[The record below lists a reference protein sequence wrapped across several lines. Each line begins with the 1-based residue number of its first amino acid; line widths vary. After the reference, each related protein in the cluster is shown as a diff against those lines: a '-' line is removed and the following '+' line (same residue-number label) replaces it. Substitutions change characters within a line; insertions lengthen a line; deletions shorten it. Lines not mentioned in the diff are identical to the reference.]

1 MLFKTKQNWITIMK
15 KKGLIE
21 WLQWGILLE
30 NLRKVNLD
38 VEKAV
43 GLEV

>member
-1 MLFKTKQNWITIMK
+1 MLFNTKQKWIKIMK

-21 WLQWGILLE
+21 SVQWSILLE
-30 NLRKVNLD
+30 NPRKVNLD

-43 GLEV
+43 G